1 MVHSLSGYR
10 LNNQSSMR
18 DQVYALLRNLILTG
32 VISPGGLID
41 EKSIAAQLGISR
53 TPIREAVKRLS
64 DEHLVD
70 VVAQSATRASPLDL
84 KSIEEAYLIRR
95 ALEMESAAQ
104 ASQAMTQTHT
114 DELANIIKVHT
125 QAIENKLYEKAI
137 DIDDEFHRYIARINK
152 LDRLWQTIEVSK
164 AQLDRCRH
172 IMLPR
177 IGQAEKTIEQH
188 RVILRA
194 LNSADASNARDSMQV
209 HLDFAYDG
217 AINMLKT
224 TELHFPQAPKPGGR
238 IKKTES
244 RRIDVS

>member
-1 MVHSLSGYR
+1 MRQNLSGYS
-10 LNNQSSMR
+10 LNRTSSMR

-32 VISPGGLID
+32 DISPGELID
-41 EKSIAAQLGISR
+41 EKSIATQLGISR

-70 VVAQSATRASPLDL
+70 VVAQSATRASSLDP

-104 ASQAMTQTHT
+104 ASQAMTQLHT
-114 DELANIIKVHT
+114 DALANIIKNHML
-125 QAIENKLYEKAI
+125 AIENKEFSKAI
-137 DIDDEFHRYIARINK
+137 DIDDEFHCYIAKINNLK
-152 LDRLWQTIEVSK
+152 RLWQTVEVSK

-172 IMLPR
+172 ILLPR
-177 IGQAEKTIEQH
+177 IGQAQKTIEQH

-194 LNSADASNARDSMQV
+194 LNSADTRKARDSMQD
-209 HLDFAYDG
+209 HLDFAYDS

-224 TELHFPQAPKPGGR
+224 SELHFPEATKRGGR
-238 IKKTES
+238 VKK
-244 RRIDVS
+244 

>member
-1 MVHSLSGYR
+1 MVQSLSRYS
-10 LNNQSSMR
+10 LNRQSSMR

-32 VISPGGLID
+32 DIRPGELID
-41 EKSIAAQLGISR
+41 EKAIAAHLGISR

-70 VVAQSATRASPLDL
+70 VVAQSATRASQLDL

-104 ASQAMTQTHT
+104 ASQAMTQAHT
-114 DELANIIKVHT
+114 DALANIIKNHT
-125 QAIENKLYEKAI
+125 HSIENKQFAKAI
-137 DIDDEFHRYIARINK
+137 DIDDEFHRYIARINE
-152 LDRLWQTIEVSK
+152 LERLWQTIEVSK

-177 IGQAEKTIEQH
+177 TGQAENTIEQH

-194 LNSADASNARDSMQV
+194 LNSADANSARDSMQA
-209 HLDFAYDG
+209 HLDFAYG
-217 AINMLKT
+217 SAIDQLKT
-224 TELHFPQAPKPGGR
+224 SELQFPQAPKPGGR
-238 IKKTES
+238 IRKNEQL
-244 RRIDVS
+244 

>member
-1 MVHSLSGYR
+1 
-10 LNNQSSMR
+10 MR

-32 VISPGGLID
+32 DISPGELID

-70 VVAQSATRASPLDL
+70 VVAQSATRASQLEL

-104 ASQAMTQTHT
+104 ASQAMTQAHT
-114 DELANIIKVHT
+114 EVLADIINRHT
-125 QAIENKLYEKAI
+125 LAIENKQFVKAI
-137 DIDDEFHRYIARINK
+137 DIDDEFHCYITRINK

-172 IMLPR
+172 ILLPR
-177 IGQAEKTIEQH
+177 VGQAENTIEQH
-188 RVILRA
+188 RIILRA
-194 LNSADASNARDSMQV
+194 LNSADAQKARASMQA
-209 HLDFAYDG
+209 HLDFAYDS

-224 TELHFPQAPKPGGR
+224 SELHFPPAAKPGGR
-238 IKKTES
+238 LKKN
-244 RRIDVS
+244 DVTVK